1 MDSLT
6 GCRRATSAAAAS
18 DAVGSAAETPP
29 YTLAVIPAVL
39 LLPLLAFLLSAPL
52 TAALARIGGR
62 IGALDSPGVA
72 GHAKVL
78 RPIPNIGGIA
88 IVAAVLLPLV
98 AGLLALSIA
107 PEAIVAR
114 VPALEPHLARLE
126 ASMPIAWWIA
136 ACVLVLHA
144 IGVRDDRRSLA
155 AGPKLLVQMA
165 AAGFV
170 AGFLDTRLL
179 TLLDAWGPA
188 GFLISLVLTI
198 VWIVAV
204 TNAINFLD
212 NMDGLAG
219 GVAAIAAAAL
229 LVATLLNEQWFV
241 AAMLACLL
249 GGLLGFL
256 VFNFPP
262 ARIFMGDGGS
272 LPTGFLLAVLAV
284 RTTYVDAAD
293 PSFALGGGW
302 YGVFLPVLVLAI
314 PLYDLVAVSLIRIR
328 EGRSPWVGDQR
339 HLSHRLLLRGMTR
352 TRAVLSIW
360 ALAAI
365 LAISGIVLGSL
376 RPWQAV
382 LVGLQAI
389 AALGVLA
396 MLERFTGG
404 SNEADDANRSG
415 RGDPERTR

>member
-1 MDSLT
+1 M
-6 GCRRATSAAAAS
+6 
-18 DAVGSAAETPP
+18 
-29 YTLAVIPAVL
+29 IPAVL

-126 ASMPIAWWIA
+126 ASMPIAWGIA

-314 PLYDLVAVSLIRIR
+314 PLYYLVAVSLIRIR

>member
-1 MDSLT
+1 MAAGDKE
-6 GCRRATSAAAAS
+6 RRGFESS
-18 DAVGSAAETPP
+18 SVGSIGARP
-29 YTLAVIPAVL
+29 YTPAVIHAVL

-52 TAALARIGGR
+52 TAMLVRIGGR
-62 IGALDSPGVA
+62 LGALDSAGAA

-98 AGLLALSIA
+98 AGLLALAIA

-126 ASMPIAWWIA
+126 ASMPVAWGIALG
-136 ACVLVLHA
+136 VLVLHA
-144 IGVRDDRRSLA
+144 VGLWDDRRSLA
-155 AGPKLLVQMA
+155 AGPKLLVQLA
-165 AAGFV
+165 VAGCV

-179 TLLDAWGPA
+179 TMLDAWGPL
-188 GFLISLVLTI
+188 GFAASMTLTI
-198 VWIVAV
+198 LWIVAV

-219 GVAAIAAAAL
+219 GVSAIAAAAL
-229 LVATLLNEQWFV
+229 LVATLLNHQWFV

-272 LPTGFLLAVLAV
+272 LPTGFLLAVLTV

-293 PSFALGGGW
+293 PTFALGGAW

-339 HLSHRLLLRGMTR
+339 HLSHRLLLRGMTK

-365 LAISGIVLGSL
+365 LAVSGIVLGSL

-404 SNEADDANRSG
+404 SNEAEQASRSAA
-415 RGDPERTR
+415 DPEQRG

>member
-1 MDSLT
+1 M
-6 GCRRATSAAAAS
+6 
-18 DAVGSAAETPP
+18 
-29 YTLAVIPAVL
+29 IPAVL
-39 LLPLLAFLLSAPL
+39 TLPLATFLLAAPL
-52 TAALARIGGR
+52 TAILVRLGGR
-62 IGALDSPGVA
+62 LGALDSAGA
-72 GHAKVL
+72 SGHAKVL
-78 RPIPNIGGIA
+78 RPVPNIGGIA
-88 IVAAVLLPLV
+88 IVAATLLPLV
-98 AGLLALSIA
+98 AGLLAFSFA
-107 PEAIVAR
+107 PEAIVEL
-114 VPALEPHLARLE
+114 VPALEAHWPRLE
-126 ASMPIAWWIA
+126 SSIPVAWGIA
-136 ACVLVLHA
+136 ACVLVLH
-144 IGVRDDRRSLA
+144 GLGLWDDRRSLA
-155 AGPKLLVQMA
+155 AGPKLLVQLA

-188 GFLISLVLTI
+188 GFVVSLVLTI
-198 VWIVAV
+198 LWIVAV

-219 GVAAIAAAAL
+219 GVSAIAAAAL
-229 LVATLLNEQWFV
+229 LVATLMNAQWFV

-249 GGLLGFL
+249 GGLVGFL

-293 PSFALGGGW
+293 PSFALGGAW
-302 YGVFLPVLVLAI
+302 YGVFLPLLVLAI

-339 HLSHRLLLRGMTR
+339 HLSHRLLLRGMTK

-365 LAISGIVLGSL
+365 LAVSGIVLGSL
-376 RPWQAV
+376 RPWQAAM
-382 LVGLQAI
+382 VGLQAV

-396 MLERFTGG
+396 MLERFTAIDRRDGEG
-404 SNEADDANRSG
+404 TS
-415 RGDPERTR
+415 P